1 MIRPMLAATL
11 VEEED
16 IRFPVYVSP
25 KLDGI
30 RCLMKDGRPMSRS
43 GEVLPNKF
51 IQDWAMKNAEILHG
65 LDGELIVGAATGE
78 EVYNR
83 SQSGI
88 MSREGE
94 PDFTYHVFDNWLYP
108 MEFFLLRYKTAAK
121 AIQHLNDQRA
131 CMVPQVPCPDLLTL
145 NAFFDL
151 YTQQGYEGLIGR
163 NPEGRYKNGRS
174 TTKEGLLFKM
184 KQWDDSEAEILEVV
198 ELMKNDNPPK
208 YTELGYMKRSSHKAN
223 KIPAGTLG
231 SLLVRDIHTGVEF
244 PLGKGTLKRVQQ
256 DELWATKDQLPG
268 VIVKYKFMGYGVKDK
283 PRQPI
288 LLGLRTEIDL

>member
-121 AIQHLNDQRA
+121 AI
-131 CMVPQVPCPDLLTL
+131 
-145 NAFFDL
+145 
-151 YTQQGYEGLIGR
+151 
-163 NPEGRYKNGRS
+163 
-174 TTKEGLLFKM
+174 
-184 KQWDDSEAEILEVV
+184 
-198 ELMKNDNPPK
+198 
-208 YTELGYMKRSSHKAN
+208 
-223 KIPAGTLG
+223 
-231 SLLVRDIHTGVEF
+231 
-244 PLGKGTLKRVQQ
+244 
-256 DELWATKDQLPG
+256 
-268 VIVKYKFMGYGVKDK
+268 
-283 PRQPI
+283 
-288 LLGLRTEIDL
+288 